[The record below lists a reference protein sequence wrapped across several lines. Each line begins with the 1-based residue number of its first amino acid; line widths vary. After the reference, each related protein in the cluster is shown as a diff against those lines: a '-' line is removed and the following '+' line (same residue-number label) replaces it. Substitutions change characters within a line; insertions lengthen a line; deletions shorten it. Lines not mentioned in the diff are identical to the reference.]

1 MMTIAIFPA
10 LQSSNKQDTSKRRYT
25 DFLDTLLLARDDEG
39 QGLDDVEIREEVD
52 TFLFAGMSLGEN

>member
-52 TFLFAGMSLGEN
+52 TFLFAGMRLGEN

>member
-1 MMTIAIFPA
+1 MMIIAIFPA

-52 TFLFAGMSLGEN
+52 TFLFAGMRLGEC